1 MAFYFF
7 ATPEDMA
14 EIFADLE
21 AVSPVRIVYEHERTG
36 TTKACYESASDIP
49 GFSDADISSRH
60 RPGFLVFPFQCEPVM
75 TEVEVPTRTVMCI
88 YRTDN
93 PDAVAIR
100 QPSMLYVESLKRPEL
115 RAGELDFF
123 AVSNVAGEPGP
134 TEKAR
139 LLARQMRKMIRRR
152 SVRIHSEGAKRVY
165 IARRALEMAQRGE
178 IDLYWQHVC
187 WSAADVAVDEAFL
200 GDLHLPASADRPNLS
215 AEDTGH
221 NIVPIRK
228 FSTKR
233 VAFREPTEPD
243 ILFIAAYDDLV
254 PIFEAAHLNDDLN
267 YSRLGSARYRGTCPV
282 VSELS
287 GLGASHTKRDL
298 TSGIVCWR
306 GDSDAYGRVC
316 EPYALADYRIGLLPD
331 GYIAPSIAVF
341 PGGVLLRGRAGRE
354 KALYSGYGRV
364 VHASGEEHFTAFQEA
379 LLSRHERLITSPDL
393 PNDLV
398 VLPRAA
404 SLMDAGFNP
413 DHSILSMQ
421 MMQHRLNVRPSN
433 VVSFPLRPDSTAV

>member
-1 MAFYFF
+1 MAFYYF

-21 AVSPVRIVYEHERTG
+21 AVSPVRIVYAHERTG
-36 TTKACYESASDIP
+36 TTKACYESAADIP
-49 GFSDADISSRH
+49 GFSETDLSARH
-60 RPGFLVFPFQCEPVM
+60 RPGFLVFPFHCEPVM

-100 QPSMLYVESLKRPEL
+100 QPSLLYVDSLKRPEL

-123 AVSNVAGEPGP
+123 AVNNVAGEPGP
-134 TEKAR
+134 TNQAR

-165 IARRALEMAQRGE
+165 IARRALDMAQRGE
-178 IDLYWQHVC
+178 IDLYWQHLC
-187 WSAADVAVDEAFL
+187 WSAADAPGDNDFL
-200 GDLHLPASADRPNLS
+200 NGLNLPVSAARPS
-215 AEDTGH
+215 PSKRDAGH

-243 ILFIAAYDDLV
+243 ILFIAAHDDLI
-254 PIFEAAHLNDDLN
+254 PIFEAAHLHDDLN
-267 YSRLGSARYRGTCPV
+267 YSRLGSARYRGTCPDA
-282 VSELS
+282 SELS
-287 GLGASHTKRDL
+287 GLGASHTKREL
-298 TSGIVCWR
+298 TSGVICWR
-306 GDSDAYGRVC
+306 GDGNDYGRVC

-341 PGGVLLRGRAGRE
+341 PGGVLSRGRAGGE
-354 KALYSGYGRV
+354 KALLSGYGRV

-379 LLSRHERLITSPDL
+379 LLSHHERLITSPDL

-404 SLMDAGFNP
+404 SLLDAGMNP

-421 MMQHRLNVRPSN
+421 MMHHRLSVRPSN
-433 VVSFPLRPDSTAV
+433 VVSFPQRPDSTAV